1 MLRFGILGAA
11 RIAPAALVKPAK
23 LHAKLNGG
31 VEVTAVAARDKA
43 KAQKF
48 ATKHGI
54 AKVHDSYAAL
64 LADPEIDA
72 IYNPL
77 PNGLHGEWTIKA
89 LEAGKHVLCEK
100 PFTAN
105 AQEAELVAKTAAQ
118 NPELVVMEA
127 FHWRYHPLAHELR
140 AIVASGELGEIL
152 HIQSSLVVP
161 LPLRNDIRFQIALA
175 GGSLMDT
182 GCYAIHMNRVMAGA
196 EPDVVRAT
204 AKTLKREP
212 QIDRWITADVSYPS
226 GPTGKITAA
235 LWSGQ
240 VLRIGLKVTGSNG
253 ELRVF
258 NATQPAIYHR
268 ASVTTKAGKRNVKSS
283 DKRHTYWHQMG
294 AFAAAVAG
302 DRARNVTGTTEAIA
316 NMRVIDAIYTAAGLE
331 LRQPS

>member
-11 RIAPAALVKPAK
+11 RIAPSALVKPAK
-23 LHAKLNGG
+23 LHAELNGG
-31 VEVTAVAARDKA
+31 VEVLAVAARDIA

-48 ATKHGI
+48 AAKHGI
-54 AKVHDSYAAL
+54 AKVHDSYDAL
-64 LADPEIDA
+64 LADAEIDA

-77 PNGLHGEWTIKA
+77 PNGLHGQWTIKA

-105 AQEAELVAKTAAQ
+105 AEEAELVAKTAAQ
-118 NPELVVMEA
+118 HPELVVMEA
-127 FHWRYHPLAHELR
+127 FHWRYHPLAHDLR
-140 AIVASGELGEIL
+140 AIITSGELGEIR
-152 HIQSSLVVP
+152 HVESSLCVP
-161 LPLRNDIRFQIALA
+161 LPLRNDIRFRFDLA

-182 GCYAIHMNRVMAGA
+182 GCYTVHMNRVMAGI
-196 EPDVVRAT
+196 EPAVVRAT

-212 QIDRWITADVSYPS
+212 QIDRWITADLSYPA

-240 VLRIGLKVTGSNG
+240 VLRIGLKVKGSDG

-258 NATQPAIYHR
+258 NATQPALYHR
-268 ASVTTKAGKRNVKSS
+268 ASVVTKTGKRNVKSA
-283 DKRHTYWHQMG
+283 DKRQTYWHQLD

-302 DRARNVTGTTEAIA
+302 DRSRNLTGIDDAIA
-316 NMRVIDAIYTAAGLE
+316 NMRVIDAIHKAAGLE
-331 LRQPS
+331 LRHPS